1 MRRRSG
7 SSPRMPNG
15 RLGRALA
22 LLLLAVVAIGGL
34 VWTVSRYRGLERTL
48 AAKFDGRSWAVPS
61 RVYTAAFPLYP
72 GLEVA
77 GTGMLER
84 LRRLGYREVHGDPA
98 GRGEFRR
105 DPRGAFLDVHL
116 HAFRYPTQAEEGRA
130 IRIALDHEVVIR
142 ISDVAT
148 DAEVFDAA
156 LEPEPLAGL
165 YDQVWE
171 ERHVVALDQIPPGM
185 IHAVLAAEDG
195 RFFEHG
201 AIDLRGIA
209 RALTRNVA
217 AGRVVEGGSTL
228 TQQLMKNF
236 FLTEERTWRRKAR
249 ELAMAIVA
257 EWRYTKEQILERY
270 LNEIYLG
277 QRGAQGIFGVAEAAQ
292 FYFGKQLADLTTGET
307 ALIAGLIRAPNA
319 NSPFR
324 SPMRAQGRRDAVLA
338 AMAEHGSITVEE
350 AEAARAEP
358 LQLRPY
364 VTDRTN
370 APYFVDAVRR
380 QLQEAYPPEALTAE
394 GLRIFTSL
402 DGEMQ
407 GAAETA
413 VREGLAELEKL
424 YPRLRRDEPEEQLEA
439 ALVAIH
445 PATGEIKAM
454 VGGRDYRITQ
464 FNRAT
469 DAARQPG
476 SVFKPVVYYAA
487 FDPDGGEPH
496 FTPTTHVEDAA
507 FSWTYEGRT
516 WTPGNYKDRYRG
528 TVTAREALEQSL
540 NAATARVA
548 FEIGLPRVLATAEKL
563 GFPGPLPALPAIV
576 LGGVE
581 TTPLA
586 VAEVYGV
593 LASQGQRTTPRA
605 VTQVAD
611 EQDQLIE
618 GRPLAIASV
627 VSPAVAYLVTHVLE
641 GAIDHGTG
649 SAARQMGFRIPAAG
663 KTGTT
668 NDYGDA
674 WYAGYTPDLVAIVWV
689 GFDRRQSLGLSGAQ
703 AALPIWTS
711 FMKRATAGRP
721 ARDFEVPEG
730 VVLATV
736 DPETGG
742 RATASCPTT
751 IVEAFLEADA
761 PTADCPRHQGRPVG
775 SDESHRDGAGSDKP
789 RSWWRRL
796 FGR

>member
-1 MRRRSG
+1 MPIGRS
-7 SSPRMPNG
+7 R
-15 RLGRALA
+15 RALGLLVLAPVA
-22 LLLLAVVAIGGL
+22 LGAL
-34 VWTVSRYRGLERTL
+34 VWGGMHYRGLERTL
-48 AAKFDGRSWAVPS
+48 AAKFEGRSWAVPG
-61 RVYTAAFPLYP
+61 RIYTAAFALYP

-77 GTGMLER
+77 GTGVFER
-84 LRRLGYREVHGDPA
+84 LRRLGYREVAGVPA
-98 GRGEFRR
+98 GRGEFHR
-105 DPRGAFLDVHL
+105 DPRGGFLDVHL
-116 HAFRYPTQAEEGRA
+116 HEFRYPLHPEEGRS
-130 IRIALDHEVVIR
+130 IRIALDHGVVSR
-142 ISDVAT
+142 IFDPASND
-148 DAEVFDAA
+148 DVFDAA

-165 YDQVWE
+165 YDEVWE
-171 ERHVVALDQIPPGM
+171 ERHVVGMDQIPARM
-185 IHAVLAAEDG
+185 VQAVLAAEDS
-195 RFFEHG
+195 RFFAHG

-209 RALTRNVA
+209 RALVRNVA
-217 AGRVVEGGSTL
+217 ARRVVEGGSTL

-236 FLTEERTWRRKAR
+236 FLSEERTWRRKAR

-257 EWRYTKEQILERY
+257 EQRYTKEQILERY

-277 QRGAQGIFGVAEAAQ
+277 QSGAKGIFGVGEAAQ

-307 ALIAGLIRAPNA
+307 ALLAGLIRAPNA

-338 AMAEHGSITVEE
+338 AMAEHGAITAEE

-380 QLQEAYPPEALTAE
+380 QLQASYPPAALTAE

-407 GAAETA
+407 VAAETA
-413 VREGLAELEKL
+413 VREGLAELERV
-424 YPRLRRDEPEEQLEA
+424 YPKLRRDEPEEQLEA
-439 ALVAIH
+439 ALVAVH

-476 SVFKPVVYYAA
+476 SVFKPVVFYAA
-487 FDPDGGEPH
+487 FDPEGGEPH
-496 FTPTTHVEDAA
+496 FTPMTRVEDAA
-507 FSWTYEGRT
+507 FAWTYEGRS

-528 TVTAREALEQSL
+528 AVTARTALEQSL
-540 NAATARVA
+540 NAATARIA
-548 FEIGLPRVLATAEKL
+548 FDVGLPRVIAAAEKL
-563 GFPGPLPALPAIV
+563 GFPGPLPALPSIV

-586 VAEVYGV
+586 VAEVYAV
-593 LASQGQRTTPRA
+593 LASQGQRTSPRA

-618 GRPLAIASV
+618 GRPLDITSV

-649 SAARQMGFRIPAAG
+649 SAARTQGFRLPAAG

-674 WYAGYTPDLVAIVWV
+674 WYAGYTPDLVTIVWV

-703 AALPIWTS
+703 AALPIWTA

-751 IVEAFLEADA
+751 VVEAFLEADA
-761 PTADCPRHQGRPVG
+761 PTNDCPRHEGPALGSGEATRSERKG
-775 SDESHRDGAGSDKP
+775 SDQPAT
-789 RSWWRRL
+789 SWWRRWL
-796 FGR
+796 GR

>member
-1 MRRRSG
+1 MRIARMRRAFVLV
-7 SSPRMPNG
+7 P
-15 RLGRALA
+15 LALVALA
-22 LLLLAVVAIGGL
+22 AL
-34 VWTVSRYRGLERTL
+34 VWGAQRYRGLERTL
-48 AAKFDGRSWAVPS
+48 AAKFEGRSWAVPS
-61 RVYTAAFPLYP
+61 RVYTASFPLYP
-72 GLEVA
+72 GLEVD
-77 GTGMLER
+77 GTGMIER
-84 LRRLGYREVHGDPA
+84 LRRLGYREVQTDPA
-98 GRGEFRR
+98 VRGEYRR
-105 DPRGAFLDVHL
+105 DPRGQFLDVSL
-116 HAFRYPTQAEEGRA
+116 HAFRYPLQAENGRT
-130 IRIALDHEVVIR
+130 IRIALDHGVVTR
-142 ISDVAT
+142 IT
-148 DAEVFDAA
+148 DPANGTDVFDAA

-171 ERHVVALDQIPPGM
+171 ERRVVALDQIPPRM
-185 IHAVLAAEDG
+185 VQAVLAAEDS

-209 RALTRNVA
+209 RAMTRNVA

-249 ELAMAIVA
+249 ELAMAVVA
-257 EWRYTKEQILERY
+257 EQRYTKAQILERY

-277 QRGAQGIFGVAEAAQ
+277 QSGAKGIFGVAEAAQ

-307 ALIAGLIRAPNA
+307 ALLAGLIRAPNA

-338 AMAEHGSITVEE
+338 SMAEHGAITAEE
-350 AEAARAEP
+350 ADAARAEP

-364 VTDRTN
+364 VADRTN

-380 QLQEAYPPEALTAE
+380 QLQESYPPEALTAE

-407 GAAETA
+407 ATAEAA
-413 VREGLAELEKL
+413 VRDGLAELEKL
-424 YPRLRRDEPEEQLEA
+424 YPKLRRDEPEEQLEA

-507 FSWTYEGRT
+507 FAWTYEGRT
-516 WTPGNYKDRYRG
+516 WSPGNYKDRYRG
-528 TVTAREALEQSL
+528 DVTAREALEQSL
-540 NAATARVA
+540 NAATARIA
-548 FEIGLPRVLATAEKL
+548 YEIGLPRVLATAEKL
-563 GFPGPLPALPAIV
+563 GFPGPLPELPSIV

-581 TTPLA
+581 TTPLT

-605 VTQVAD
+605 VTQVAN
-611 EQDQLIE
+611 EHDQLIE
-618 GRPLAIASV
+618 GRPLDIASV

-641 GAIDHGTG
+641 GALDHGTG
-649 SAARQMGFRIPAAG
+649 APARKQGFRIPAAG

-674 WYAGYTPDLVAIVWV
+674 WYAGYTPDLVAVVWV

-711 FMKRATAGRP
+711 FMQRATAGRP

-736 DPETGG
+736 DPETGA

-761 PTADCPRHQGRPVG
+761 PTVDCSRHAGPPVG
-775 SDESHRDGAGSDKP
+775 ADETERGSPGSGDKP

>member
-1 MRRRSG
+1 MSTRRFHLSVA
-7 SSPRMPNG
+7 
-15 RLGRALA
+15 LGAA
-22 LLLLAVVAIGGL
+22 LLLLGAASLWAARVYRELAD
-34 VWTVSRYRGLERTL
+34 TV
-48 AAKFDGRSWAVPS
+48 AAKLDGRAWALPS
-61 RVYTAAFPLYP
+61 RVYTDAFALYP
-72 GLEVA
+72 GLEIG
-77 GTGMLER
+77 GTGILDR
-84 LRRLGYREVHGDPA
+84 LKRLGYREVDVVR
-98 GRGEFRR
+98 GRGEFHR
-105 DPRGAFLDVHL
+105 DPAGGFLDVHL
-116 HAFRYPTQAEEGRA
+116 HAFRYPLHPEAGRP
-130 IRIALDHEVVIR
+130 IRLALDHGEVSR
-142 ISDVAT
+142 ISDLVT
-148 DAEVFDAA
+148 DEELFDVS
-156 LEPEPLAGL
+156 LEPEPLTGL

-171 ERHVVALDQIPPGM
+171 ERHVVTLDEIPPRLVQ
-185 IHAVLAAEDG
+185 AVLAAEDN
-195 RFFEHG
+195 RFFQHG
-201 AIDLRGIA
+201 AIDVRGIV
-209 RALTRNVA
+209 RALVRNVS

-236 FLTEERTWRRKAR
+236 FLSEERTWGRKLR
-249 ELAMAIVA
+249 ELAMAVVT
-257 EWRYTKEQILERY
+257 EQRYTKDQILEHY

-277 QRGAQGIFGVAEAAQ
+277 QSGAKGIYGVAEAAQ
-292 FYFGKQLADLTTGET
+292 FYFGKQLADLTAGET
-307 ALIAGLIRAPNA
+307 ALLAGLIRAPNA

-324 SPMRAQGRRDAVLA
+324 SPIRAQARRDVVLTT
-338 AMAEHGSITVEE
+338 MAEHGTITPAE

-358 LQLRPY
+358 LALRPW
-364 VTDRTN
+364 VAERTN
-370 APYFVDAVRR
+370 APYFVDTVRR
-380 QLQEAYPPEALTAE
+380 QLQTSYPPDALTAE

-407 GAAETA
+407 TAAEAA
-413 VREGLAELEKL
+413 VRDGLAELEKQ
-424 YPRLRRDEPEEQLEA
+424 YPKLRRDEPEEQLEA

-454 VGGRDYRITQ
+454 VGGRDYRVTQ

-487 FDPDGGEPH
+487 FDPGAGEPH
-496 FTPTTHVEDAA
+496 FTPTTRVEDAA
-507 FSWTYEGRT
+507 FAWAYEGRT

-528 TVTAREALEQSL
+528 MVTMREALEDSL

-548 FEIGLPRVLATAEKL
+548 FEIGLPRVLDAAGRL
-563 GFPGPLPALPAIV
+563 GFPGPLPALPSIV
-576 LGGVE
+576 LGGLE

-593 LASQGQRTTPRA
+593 FASQGQRTTPRA
-605 VTQVAD
+605 ITQVAD
-611 EQDQLIE
+611 EHDALIE
-618 GRPLAIASV
+618 GRPLDIASV
-627 VSPAVAYLVTHVLE
+627 VSPQVSYLVTHVLE

-649 SAARQMGFRIPAAG
+649 AAARAQGFRIPAAG

-674 WYAGYTPDLVAIVWV
+674 WFAGYTPDLVTVVWV

-703 AALPIWTS
+703 AALPIWTA

-736 DPETGG
+736 DPESGD
-742 RATASCPTT
+742 RATPACPGT

-761 PTADCPRHQGRPVG
+761 PTRDCPLHGGVADDAADRTAPAGARDDGRPV
-775 SDESHRDGAGSDKP
+775 P
-789 RSWWRRL
+789 REGEEKSLWRRL